1 MSTLESD
8 PGRNAD
14 LSSFGPDDDPVE
26 LTRDSAVESEMIAA
40 QLRGAGIATV
50 VLGVGTGG
58 WMSAVQFSYG
68 SRIMV
73 RGSDLEAAQTVLA
86 DLFDNAEPPAPIDDD
101 ALGALA
107 EASTGWS
114 DPETG
119 AVV

>member
-1 MSTLESD
+1 MPESEPHPHLST
-8 PGRNAD
+8 
-14 LSSFGPDDDPVE
+14 FGPDDDPVE
-26 LTRDSAVESEMIAA
+26 LAALEAEMIAA
-40 QLRGAGIATV
+40 QLRGAGIATG

-58 WMSAVQFSYG
+58 RTAPVQYSEG

-73 RGSDLEAAQTVLA
+73 RRSDVEAAQIVLT
-86 DLFDNAEPPAPIDDD
+86 DLFDNAAPPPPIDDA
-101 ALGALA
+101 ALAALA

>member
-1 MSTLESD
+1 MPESE
-8 PGRNAD
+8 PHPD
-14 LSSFGPDDDPVE
+14 LSTFGPNDDPVE
-26 LTRDSAVESEMIAA
+26 LTRDSAVGSEMIAA
-40 QLRGAGIATV
+40 QLRGAGIPTA

-58 WMSAVQFSYG
+58 RTAPVQYSIG

-73 RGSDLEAAQTVLA
+73 RRSDVEAAQIVLA
-86 DLFDNAEPPAPIDDD
+86 DLFDNAAPPAPIDDD
-101 ALGALA
+101 VLAALA